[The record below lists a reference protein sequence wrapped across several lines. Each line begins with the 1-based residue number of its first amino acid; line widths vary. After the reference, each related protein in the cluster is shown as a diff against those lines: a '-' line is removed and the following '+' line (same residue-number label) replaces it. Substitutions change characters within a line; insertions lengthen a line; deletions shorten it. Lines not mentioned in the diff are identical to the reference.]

1 MDSIDLLLL
10 FQAMWNWTDFSS
22 FSRVVYGLC
31 VFEEFDEYIC
41 ILSGIIHA
49 AQSLNFQYQE
59 IYYNSVRGFYT
70 LTRNIGLGI
79 PAFYLF
85 GDIRNSFDDFSRN
98 CYQ

>member
-10 FQAMWNWTDFSS
+10 FPVMWNSTDFSS
-22 FSRVVYGLC
+22 LSRVVFGLC
-31 VFEEFDEYIC
+31 VFEEFDEYVCIC
-41 ILSGIIHA
+41 PGIIHA

-59 IYYNSVRGFYT
+59 IDYNFYNMT
-70 LTRNIGLGI
+70 KNIGLGI